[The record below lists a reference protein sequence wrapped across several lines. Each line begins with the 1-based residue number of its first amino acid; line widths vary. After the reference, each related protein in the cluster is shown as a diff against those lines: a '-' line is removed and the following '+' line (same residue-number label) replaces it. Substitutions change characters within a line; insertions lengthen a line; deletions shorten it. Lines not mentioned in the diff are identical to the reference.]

1 MVHFNRCSRLL
12 QHIGYQ
18 LYLPWSSYFDDFPVV
33 TPAVLAQSTMLTMTT
48 MLDLLGF
55 EYAKHKLQP
64 FETSA
69 NVLGV
74 NVDFGQTSSD
84 RVIIGKKIRTNR

>member
-1 MVHFNRCSRLL
+1 MLIRHHFLIPSCNQTWAGKS
-12 QHIGYQ
+12 I
-18 LYLPWSSYFDDFPVV
+18 SYFDDFPVV
-33 TPAVLAQSTMLTMTT
+33 TPAVLAHSTMRTMTA

-84 RVIIGKKIRTNR
+84 RVLIGKKNQDE